1 MRIVFELF
9 VNLFQGYLFVMFCL
23 RFLGGRFTK
32 QKNTVI
38 AMIVILAMFFSI
50 TIQNYITFFH
60 FAFSELFLFGAI
72 MMPYSIICLKGKLY
86 LRILIPITAYVT
98 LAGIGLA
105 FECFC
110 MAVFN
115 VNWKNITEDNHFIRY
130 FMTIAINLIFSL
142 SLFLFLKFQKD
153 KIKLSSISD
162 IIVFIILP
170 LMGLTVIL
178 LSFIVSTNPDLGTSG
193 LYILAVISVIT
204 FLMIIIV
211 LSVMVKV
218 SKSSE
223 LKAQNIILQKEQQFY
238 QNEIKNS
245 DEFIREVA
253 TIKHDMKNKILCIED
268 LIKKEEYDEVLS
280 ICKMTNNS
288 LSHIELL
295 RTKNIYLN
303 SILNVIR
310 QKANEN
316 EIDLKIEVNSEL
328 SKINGN
334 DLITIIGNLC
344 DNSIEYLVKC
354 PNKKMFIF
362 LTEQGGYYIVT
373 IKNSIKGSV
382 LLTNPDLHTQK
393 DNVKYHGYG
402 LPSVKK
408 CCKKYNGYL
417 DFSENEKLFS
427 AKVMLEIP
435 NITK

>member
-1 MRIVFELF
+1 
-9 VNLFQGYLFVMFCL
+9 
-23 RFLGGRFTK
+23 
-32 QKNTVI
+32 
-38 AMIVILAMFFSI
+38 
-50 TIQNYITFFH
+50 
-60 FAFSELFLFGAI
+60 
-72 MMPYSIICLKGKLY
+72 
-86 LRILIPITAYVT
+86 
-98 LAGIGLA
+98 
-105 FECFC
+105 
-110 MAVFN
+110 
-115 VNWKNITEDNHFIRY
+115 
-130 FMTIAINLIFSL
+130 
-142 SLFLFLKFQKD
+142 
-153 KIKLSSISD
+153 
-162 IIVFIILP
+162 
-170 LMGLTVIL
+170 
-178 LSFIVSTNPDLGTSG
+178 
-193 LYILAVISVIT
+193 
-204 FLMIIIV
+204 
-211 LSVMVKV
+211 
-218 SKSSE
+218 
-223 LKAQNIILQKEQQFY
+223 
-238 QNEIKNS
+238 
-245 DEFIREVA
+245 
-253 TIKHDMKNKILCIED
+253 
-268 LIKKEEYDEVLS
+268 
-280 ICKMTNNS
+280 MTNNS

-344 DNSIEYLVKC
+344 DNSIDYLVKC